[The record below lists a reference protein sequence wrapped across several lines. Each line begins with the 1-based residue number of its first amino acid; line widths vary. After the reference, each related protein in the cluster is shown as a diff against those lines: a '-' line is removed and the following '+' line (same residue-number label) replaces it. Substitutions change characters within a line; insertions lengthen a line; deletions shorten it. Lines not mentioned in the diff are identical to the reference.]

1 MSKTANHQKAESP
14 KTVSASSDLTKSS
27 SEKSTSTKLSPIK
40 FLSADSEDSALTL
53 RLKQYLKPEDIE
65 QVWEAYRYAD
75 HAHEG
80 VLRKTGEPYITHPV
94 SVACVLADLHMD
106 VPTILAALLHD
117 VVEDTD
123 ITTQDIR
130 EKFGQQV
137 ADLVDGVTKLDKIEF
152 QSASVAQAENF
163 RKMLLAM
170 SQDVRVILVKLADRL
185 HNMQTLEAMKP
196 EKQKLIARETLDI
209 YAPIANRLSLNAI
222 YQELED
228 LSFQYLHPMRHSA
241 ISNAVKAA
249 RGNRKEVVSKILE
262 SIKQQLAAMNID
274 AEVSGREKHL
284 YSIYKKMSGKSTAFS
299 QIYDIYGFRVV
310 VKDLSSCYIALGAL
324 HALYK
329 PIPSKFKDYIAIPKA
344 NGYQSLHT
352 TLFGPFGTPIEVQIR
367 SAEMHN
373 IADAGVAAHWL
384 YKASDAELTALQQKT
399 HQWLQRL
406 LEIQSDSTD
415 SLDFLEHLKIDLF
428 PDEVYVF
435 TPKGKI
441 LALPKGATAVDFAY
455 AVHTD
460 IGNSCVAVRINQ
472 ELAPLRTEL
481 HNGDH
486 VEIIT
491 GSLAK
496 PNPAWLNYVVTGR
509 ARAHIRHFLKSQQST
524 ESAHLGERMLNQALR
539 ALHVEPSQITEAQW
553 QKLVRDYGL
562 KKKSEILTDIGL
574 GKRQNVMVAHQL
586 LATGEVKEEPP
597 EGAIGK
603 FLGANFLGKIF
614 GKTAKPLDTITIRGS
629 EGMAVQFAQCCRPIP
644 GDPILGFINKDKGL
658 VIHTHDC
665 PAIRKFRLDPEKW
678 LDVEWEPENQR
689 LYKANLALTV
699 ANQPG
704 MLAKIASGIAEAGS
718 NIDNVSVEEADGS
731 TYANLYFT
739 VQVKNRIHL
748 AELMRGLRKIPDV
761 VRINRGKGNAVSNT
775 TKKSSQ

>member
-1 MSKTANHQKAESP
+1 MSKTATHHPAESSKP
-14 KTVSASSDLTKSS
+14 TSAPL
-27 SEKSTSTKLSPIK
+27 LP
-40 FLSADSEDSALTL
+40 ADSEGSALSL
-53 RLKQYLKPEDIE
+53 RLKQYLKPQDID
-65 QVWEAYRYAD
+65 QIWDGYRFAYQ
-75 HAHEG
+75 AHDG
-80 VLRKTGEPYITHPV
+80 VVRKTGEPYIIHPV
-94 SVACVLADLHMD
+94 SVACILADLHMD
-106 VPTILAALLHD
+106 TPTILAALLHN
-117 VVEDTD
+117 VVEDTP
-123 ITTQDIR
+123 ITTDDIK

-137 ADLVDGVTKLDKIEF
+137 AELVDGLTKLDKIEF
-152 QSASVAQAENF
+152 QSASQAQAENF

-196 EKQKLIARETLDI
+196 EKQRLIAKETLEI
-209 YAPIANRLSLNAI
+209 YAPIANRLGLNAI

-228 LSFQYLHPMRHSA
+228 LSFQYLYPMRFRA
-241 ISNAVKAA
+241 ISKAIKAA

-262 SIKQQLAAMNID
+262 SIKQQLISLNIE

-284 YSIYKKMSGKSTAFS
+284 YSVYKKMAGKTTSFS
-299 QIYDIYGFRVV
+299 QIYDIYGFRVI
-310 VKDLSSCYIALGAL
+310 VKDLPGCYLALGAL

-329 PIPSKFKDYIAIPKA
+329 PIQSKFKDYIAIPKA

-367 SAEMHN
+367 SKEMHN

-384 YKASDAELTALQQKT
+384 YKASDAQLTALQQQT

-406 LEIQSDSTD
+406 LDIQSESSD

-435 TPKGKI
+435 TPKGTI
-441 LALPKGATAVDFAY
+441 LSLPKGATAVDFAY
-455 AVHTD
+455 AVHSD

-472 ELAPLRTEL
+472 DLAPLRTEL

-491 GSLAK
+491 GALAK

-524 ESAHLGERMLNQALR
+524 ESGHLGERLLNKALR
-539 ALHVEPSQITEAQW
+539 ALHVEPSQITEEHW
-553 QKLVRDYGL
+553 QKLIRDYGL
-562 KKKSEILTDIGL
+562 KMKSEILTDIGL

-586 LATGEVKEEPP
+586 VAMTDDHLEKHTKLPAMS
-597 EGAIGK
+597 
-603 FLGANFLGKIF
+603 
-614 GKTAKPLDTITIRGS
+614 LDTITIRGT

-665 PAIRKFRLDPEKW
+665 PSVRKFKLDPDKW

-689 LYKANLALTV
+689 LFKTNLNLTV

-704 MLAKIASGIAEAGS
+704 MLAKIAAGIAEAGS

-731 TYANLYFT
+731 AYANLFFT
-739 VQVKNRIHL
+739 VQVQNRIHL
-748 AELMRGLRKIPDV
+748 ADLMRSLRKIPDV
-761 VRINRGKGNAVSNT
+761 VRINRTKGNQNGGS
-775 TKKSSQ
+775 TKGNGAKQSSQ

>member
-1 MSKTANHQKAESP
+1 MSKPATNLKAELS
-14 KTVSASSDLTKSS
+14 
-27 SEKSTSTKLSPIK
+27 KSTSESLLP
-40 FLSADSEDSALTL
+40 ADSEDSALTL
-53 RLKQYLKPEDIE
+53 RLKQYLKPQDIT
-65 QVWEAYRYAD
+65 QVWDAYRYAH

-80 VLRKTGEPYITHPV
+80 VVRKTGEPYITHPV
-94 SVACVLADLHMD
+94 SVACILADLHMD

-117 VVEDTD
+117 VVEDTL
-123 ITTQDIR
+123 ITTTDIK

-137 ADLVDGVTKLDKIEF
+137 AELVDGVTKLDKIEF
-152 QSASVAQAENF
+152 QSASQAQAENF

-185 HNMQTLEAMKP
+185 HNMQTLEAMRP
-196 EKQKLIARETLDI
+196 EKQKLIAKETLDI
-209 YAPIANRLSLNAI
+209 YAPIANRLGLNAI
-222 YQELED
+222 YQALED
-228 LSFQYLHPMRHSA
+228 LSFQYLHPMRFNA
-241 ISNAVKAA
+241 ISKAIMAA
-249 RGNRKEVVSKILE
+249 RGNRKEVVSKILD
-262 SIKQQLAAMNID
+262 SIKRQLSTFNIE

-284 YSIYKKMSGKSTAFS
+284 YSVYKKMTSRAAPFS

-310 VKDLSSCYIALGAL
+310 VKDLASCYLALGAL

-329 PIPSKFKDYIAIPKA
+329 PILSKFKDYIAIPKV

-367 SAEMHN
+367 SADMHN
-373 IADAGVAAHWL
+373 VADAGVAAHWL
-384 YKASDAELTALQQKT
+384 YKASDAQLTALQQQT

-406 LEIQSDSTD
+406 LDIQSESAD

-435 TPKGKI
+435 TPKGSI
-441 LALPKGATAVDFAY
+441 LALPKRATAVDFAY
-455 AVHTD
+455 AVHSG
-460 IGNSCVAVRINQ
+460 IGNSCVAVRINH

-496 PNPAWLNYVVTGR
+496 PNPAWLNYVITGR

-539 ALHVEPSQITEAQW
+539 AMHVEPNQISDAHW
-553 QKLVRDYGL
+553 QKLMRDYGV
-562 KKKSEILTDIGL
+562 KKKLDILTDIGL

-586 LATGEVKEEPP
+586 LAMTDDHLEKHTKLP
-597 EGAIGK
+597 A
-603 FLGANFLGKIF
+603 
-614 GKTAKPLDTITIRGS
+614 TSLDTITIRGT
-629 EGMAVQFAQCCRPIP
+629 EGMAVQFASCCRPIP

-658 VIHTHDC
+658 VIHTYDC
-665 PAIRKFRLDPEKW
+665 PSVRKFKLDPDKW
-678 LDVEWEPENQR
+678 LDVEWEPESAR
-689 LYKANLALTV
+689 LFKANLNLTV

-704 MLAKIASGIAEAGS
+704 MLAKIALGIADAGS

-731 TYANLYFT
+731 AYANLYFT
-739 VQVKNRIHL
+739 VQVRNRIHL
-748 AELMRGLRKIPDV
+748 AELMRSLRKIPDV
-761 VRINRGKGNAVSNT
+761 VRINRTKGNVAGNG
-775 TKKSSQ
+775 KSANGKTNLQ

>member
-1 MSKTANHQKAESP
+1 MLP
-14 KTVSASSDLTKSS
+14 
-27 SEKSTSTKLSPIK
+27 
-40 FLSADSEDSALTL
+40 ADSEESALSI
-53 RLKQYLKPEDIE
+53 RLKQYLKPQDVE
-65 QVWEAYRYAD
+65 QVWSAYRFAFQ
-75 HAHEG
+75 AHEG
-80 VLRKTGEPYITHPV
+80 VVRKTGEPYISHPV

-123 ITTQDIR
+123 VTTQEIS
-130 EKFGQQV
+130 EKFGPQV
-137 ADLVDGVTKLDKIEF
+137 AELVDGVTKLDKIEF

-196 EKQKLIARETLDI
+196 EKQKLIAQETLEI
-209 YAPIANRLSLNAI
+209 YAPIANRLGLNDI
-222 YQELED
+222 YQALED
-228 LSFQYLHPMRHSA
+228 LSFQYLYPMRYRA
-241 ISNAVKAA
+241 ISKAILAA
-249 RGNRKEVVSKILE
+249 RGNRKEVISKILD
-262 SIKQQLAAMNID
+262 SIKQQLLTLNIE

-284 YSIYKKMSGKSTAFS
+284 YSIYKKMSGKTTTFS

-310 VKDLSSCYIALGAL
+310 VKDLPSCYLALGAL
-324 HALYK
+324 HGLYK

-367 SAEMHN
+367 STEMHN

-384 YKASDAELTALQQKT
+384 YKSSDAQLTALQQQT

-406 LEIQSDSTD
+406 LEIQSESSD

-435 TPKGKI
+435 TPKGTI

-455 AVHTD
+455 AVHSD
-460 IGNSCVAVRINQ
+460 IGNSCVAVRINH

-509 ARAHIRHFLKSQQST
+509 ARAHIRHFLKSQKSM
-524 ESAHLGERMLNQALR
+524 ESAQLGERMLNQALR
-539 ALHVEPSQITEAQW
+539 ALHVEPNQITDQQW
-553 QKLVRDYGL
+553 QKLIRDYGL

-586 LATGEVKEEPP
+586 LALGEVQEEPS
-597 EGAIGK
+597 EGTLGK
-603 FLGANFLGKIF
+603 FFGKIF
-614 GKTAKPLDTITIRGS
+614 GKSTKKPLDTITIRGS

-658 VIHTHDC
+658 VVHTHDC
-665 PAIRKFRLDPEKW
+665 PAIRKFRLDPDKW

-689 LYKANLALTV
+689 LYKTNLNLTV

-704 MLAKIASGIAEAGS
+704 MLAKIASGIADAGS
-718 NIDNVSVEEADGS
+718 NIDNVSVEEEDGS
-731 TYANLYFT
+731 AYANLYFT
-739 VQVKNRIHL
+739 VQVRDRVHL

-761 VRINRGKGNAVSNT
+761 VRINRAKGNTTGNG
-775 TKKSSQ
+775 TKKTSQ